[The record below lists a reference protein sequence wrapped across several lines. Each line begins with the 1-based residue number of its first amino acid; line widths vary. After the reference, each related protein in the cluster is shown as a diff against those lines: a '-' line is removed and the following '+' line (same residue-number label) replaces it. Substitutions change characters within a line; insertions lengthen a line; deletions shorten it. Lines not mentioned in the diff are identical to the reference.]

1 MLYLVYAVRSVNSW
15 SWYGRDRE
23 GWINFV
29 FGNDVRVVDEKE
41 RDGFDVENDVENTS
55 GYEKPGVRPARLGWE
70 ELVSVYLHTR
80 SGLVPSVSGKV
91 NWLAH
96 KILLSRTFSWWF
108 RPSPLISHFV
118 ILDSTIT

>member
-1 MLYLVYAVRSVNSW
+1 
-15 SWYGRDRE
+15 
-23 GWINFV
+23 V

-80 SGLVPSVSGKV
+80 SGLVPSVLGKV
-91 NWLAH
+91 N
-96 KILLSRTFSWWF
+96 
-108 RPSPLISHFV
+108 
-118 ILDSTIT
+118 